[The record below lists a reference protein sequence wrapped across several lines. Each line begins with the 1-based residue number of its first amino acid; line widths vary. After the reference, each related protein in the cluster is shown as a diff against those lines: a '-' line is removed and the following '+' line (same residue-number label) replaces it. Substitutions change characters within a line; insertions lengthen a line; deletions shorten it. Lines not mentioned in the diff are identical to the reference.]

1 MENKPHLEQ
10 EGKGSDTPV
19 LTDVQIVRALH
30 KQQESLPEE
39 ERRVELPPVGESGQR
54 TNGEIHLT
62 RSGQAVRHHGYK
74 EVDGELVPIAYDLDK
89 VPVGM
94 FSDGSIRSGEQVQLH
109 DDFYVSHEQPSRR
122 MSMDEAL
129 ITADIMRREK
139 YSAGA
144 LATLDEA
151 VARGKEIEEELPKL
165 EEQYAAMSDVSVLD
179 RSEAAKQKQDL
190 GQQIRKIQ
198 TERNQLRRQDYSTY
212 GAEYRELDKKAEI
225 ISSNYISRVYQ
236 LNPDYFKDMPVREF
250 VAIGDELAK
259 LEKDRRATHMESP
272 TEPGGYYVEQLFYK
286 ALGRL
291 KNEGKRSEYSELVE
305 RKAEYTAVDYLEERI
320 ANGDFMTP
328 DEITGD
334 IESIIASD
342 RLDEDVFTKE
352 DREAYKAIGA
362 GFYDRTPRETYQMY
376 VEMMKNLAEAVSKQ
390 SERNQAR
397 YDEFLADLKSRK
409 SSNDE
414 QRIGDE

>member
-165 EEQYAAMSDVSVLD
+165 EEQYAAMSGVSVLD

-198 TERNQLRRQDYSTY
+198 TELNQLRRQDYSTY

-236 LNPDYFKDMPVREF
+236 LNPDYFKDMPAREF
-250 VAIGDELAK
+250 VVIGDKLAH
-259 LEKDRRATHMESP
+259 LEKKRSTSHMENP
-272 TEPGGYYVEQLFYK
+272 TEPGGYRTEQLFHK
-286 ALGRL
+286 ALQR
-291 KNEGKRSEYSELVE
+291 KSQEGTSTEYRELLERQAEYS
-305 RKAEYTAVDYLEERI
+305 AVDYLQERI
-320 ANGDFMTP
+320 ADGDFMSP
-328 DEITGD
+328 DEITAD
-334 IESIIASD
+334 IESIIS
-342 RLDEDVFTKE
+342 LGSIDEDVFTKE
-352 DREAYKAIGA
+352 DRDAYQGIAA
-362 GFYDRTPRETYQMY
+362 GFYDRTPRESYQMY
-376 VEMMKNLAEAVSKQ
+376 LEVMKKLGEAVRKQ
-390 SERNQAR
+390 AERNQTR
-397 YDEFLADLKSRK
+397 YDEFVADLKSRRP
-409 SSNDE
+409 D
-414 QRIGDE
+414 GDEHTSGDE